1 MDANLQRIEP
11 VDDDDEV
18 GEKDDDDYDDDA
30 AAATAAAADDDD
42 DADLNDWEPAV
53 QIREIPYSERVRNS
67 GGKAP

>member
-18 GEKDDDDYDDDA
+18 GEKADDDYDA
-30 AAATAAAADDDD
+30 AAAAAAADDDD
-42 DADLNDWEPAV
+42 DDDADLIDWEPAV
-53 QIREIPYSERVRNS
+53 QIREIPYSERVRKS

>member
-30 AAATAAAADDDD
+30 AAAAAAAADD
-42 DADLNDWEPAV
+42 ADLIDWEPAV

>member
-18 GEKDDDDYDDDA
+18 GEKDDDDYDDDDA
-30 AAATAAAADDDD
+30 AGAAADED
-42 DADLNDWEPAV
+42 DAVLIDWEPAV
-53 QIREIPYSERVRNS
+53 QIRESPYSERVRNS

>member
-42 DADLNDWEPAV
+42 DADLIDWEPAV
-53 QIREIPYSERVRNS
+53 QIRGISMPPPSS
-67 GGKAP
+67 A